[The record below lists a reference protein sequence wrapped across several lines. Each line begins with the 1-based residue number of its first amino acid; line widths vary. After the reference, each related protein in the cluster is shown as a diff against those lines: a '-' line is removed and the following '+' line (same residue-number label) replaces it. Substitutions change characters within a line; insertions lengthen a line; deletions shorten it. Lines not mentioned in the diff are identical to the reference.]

1 MDIFLDFH
9 FFLFSIHA
17 LGSKKHLYS
26 FQEKKIIENSS
37 QQNGCNSGMCFPIHG
52 TISDG
57 INIADYL
64 TSYTEYIEVKF
75 FLKVS
80 LHLKPIP
87 CNENRVFPVKFFLQG
102 NAMRKGVS
110 CNENRFF
117 PVRKTSQG
125 KPCPSRVLA
134 LYEIAVCFYLMYAN
148 FFAIQENLNF
158 PLKGQC

>member
-1 MDIFLDFH
+1 MYATLQTILCN
-9 FFLFSIHA
+9 
-17 LGSKKHLYS
+17 
-26 FQEKKIIENSS
+26 ENKV
-37 QQNGCNSGMCFPIHG
+37 FP
-52 TISDG
+52 
-57 INIADYL
+57 
-64 TSYTEYIEVKF
+64 VKF
-75 FLKVS
+75 FS
-80 LHLKPIP
+80 QGNP
-87 CNENRVFPVKFFLQG
+87 CNENRVP
-102 NAMRKGVS
+102 AMRKGVP